1 MTVTAISHRRRR
13 GAAQGQG
20 VAGWAFVTPVVIILG
35 IFLVVP
41 IVMALWVSVSDWS
54 GSGSPFTSQV
64 HFVGAKNYTS
74 VLNGQGLTAQTFGLA
89 VRNNLY
95 YVLYVVPLQT
105 ALSLFLAVMVSRRA
119 MKGRSFFRMAFYFPS
134 VTSSVAITVLWLFL
148 FSGSG
153 VVNKVMSY
161 LSISGPDWFNDP
173 NGVGTHLFHLKESGW
188 LATGNFLGI
197 DWYQWLA
204 GPSVA
209 MSAFIIMAIF
219 TTSGTFML
227 LFIAALQ
234 NIGEDTEEAA
244 LIDGAGAWARF
255 RYVTLPLLRPTLYTV
270 ITLGLIGTWQ
280 IFDQIWIGTHGGP
293 AYTTTTPAYMAY
305 DTAFSG
311 NWGKG
316 AAIAFILFGIIIVMT
331 LIQRLILGEADATKM
346 TRKQLRLDRAQRA
359 ASAAAA
365 EKTTGRAH

>member
-1 MTVTAISHRRRR
+1 MSAIAIRRHRGTAQRQ
-13 GAAQGQG
+13 GAA
-20 VAGWAFVTPVVIILG
+20 GWLFVTPVVIILG
-35 IFLVVP
+35 LFLLVP
-41 IVMALWVSVSDWS
+41 ILMALWVSVSDWS
-54 GSGSPFTSQV
+54 GSGSPFTAQV
-64 HFVGAKNYTS
+64 HFVGGKNYTQ

-105 ALSLFLAVMVSRRA
+105 VLSLFLAVMVSRRA
-119 MKGRSFFRMAFYFPS
+119 MKGRNFFRMAFYFPS

-148 FSGSG
+148 FSGAG
-153 VVNKVMSY
+153 VVNKFLSY
-161 LSISGPDWFNDP
+161 FAINGPDWFNDP
-173 NGVGTHLFHLKESGW
+173 NGLGTKVFHLHETGW
-188 LATGNFLGI
+188 LAGGNFLGI

-234 NIGEDTEEAA
+234 NIGEETEEAA

-280 IFDQIWIGTHGGP
+280 IFDQVWIGTHGGP

-331 LIQRLILGEADATKM
+331 ILQRLILGEADATKM
-346 TRKQLRLDRAQRA
+346 TRRDLRRDRAQRA
-359 ASAAAA
+359 AALVAL
-365 EKTTGRAH
+365 EKTEQGGL